1 MTTHPPSEPTR
12 LAVIGAGGFAGF
24 VCESLEQVPDI
35 EIVAVADVD
44 AERARSMA
52 TGLAVSAATPVEVLA
67 DPTVDAV
74 LIATPPS
81 THARLALDAIAA
93 DKDVFCEK
101 PLGMTPHEAETV
113 RDTAARSNRV
123 VVVDHVLRYNP
134 LLGAIR
140 RLQDLMQWRPIRFLF
155 ENDAADESLP
165 SAHWFWDES
174 QSGGIFV
181 EHGVHFFDAAT
192 MFIDEPAT
200 HVVATSARRNGW
212 PSPDLVT
219 ATVTHGDCLATHT
232 HSFTHAHRAERQ
244 LMRIDY
250 GCAEASIR
258 GWIPV
263 EATIDI
269 FTDDTGLERLFA
281 TIQDPGFLAADERWL
296 APTVELRLD
305 RHAEAAEA
313 RGRGATFSA
322 SRHLR
327 LTLSLGGE
335 QAKPAAYA
343 ASVADA
349 ARDLHGCRTN
359 PGQRPRSG
367 PGTAATAVRTAYAA
381 SESDRTGSRVEI
393 VPSEPPFVTQDV
405 TQERT

>member
-1 MTTHPPSEPTR
+1 
-12 LAVIGAGGFAGF
+12 
-24 VCESLEQVPDI
+24 
-35 EIVAVADVD
+35 
-44 AERARSMA
+44 
-52 TGLAVSAATPVEVLA
+52 VLA

-81 THARLALDAIAA
+81 THARLALNAMAA

-101 PLGMTPHEAETV
+101 PLGVTPEEAEAV
-113 RDTAARSNRV
+113 RDAAARSNRV

-134 LLGAIR
+134 LLRGIR
-140 RLQDLMQWRPIRFLF
+140 RLQDMLQWRPIRFLF

-165 SAHWFWDES
+165 ATHWFWDES

-200 HVVATSARRNGW
+200 HVVATSTRRQGW
-212 PSPDLVT
+212 PSPDIVT

-232 HSFTHAHRAERQ
+232 HSFTHAHTAERQ

-250 GCAEASIR
+250 GCAETNVR

-263 EATIDI
+263 EATIDM
-269 FTDDTGLERLFA
+269 FTDDNGLERVLA
-281 TIQDPGFLAADERWL
+281 MVYHPNFLEADHRQYT
-296 APTVELRLD
+296 PTVELRLD
-305 RHAEAAEA
+305 QHAAPAEA
-313 RGRGATFSA
+313 RGRGATFPA
-322 SRHLR
+322 SHHLR

-335 QAKPAAYA
+335 QAKPAVYA

-349 ARDLHGCRTN
+349 ARDLHTCRTN
-359 PGQRPRSG
+359 PRQQPRSG
-367 PGTAATAVRTAYAA
+367 PSTAAGAVRTAYAA
-381 SESDRTGSRVEI
+381 SESDRTGSRVQI
-393 VPSEPPFVTQDV
+393 VPSVPAQ
-405 TQERT
+405 QS

>member
-1 MTTHPPSEPTR
+1 MTIDPQPELTR
-12 LAVIGAGGFAGF
+12 LAVVGAGGFAHF
-24 VCESLEQVPDI
+24 VCEALGQVPEI
-35 EIVAVADVD
+35 EVVAVADVD
-44 AERARSMA
+44 TERARS
-52 TGLAVSAATPVEVLA
+52 LAISLNVPAASVSEVLA

-81 THARLALDAIAA
+81 THARRAVDAMAA

-101 PLGMTPHEAETV
+101 PLGVTPEEADAV
-113 RDTAARSNRV
+113 RDAAARNNRV

-134 LLGAIR
+134 LLRGVR
-140 RLQDLMQWRPIRFLF
+140 RLQDVLQWRPIRFLF

-165 SAHWFWDES
+165 ATHWFWDVS

-192 MFIDEPAT
+192 LFIDEPAT
-200 HVVATSARRNGW
+200 HVVATSTRREGW
-212 PSPDLVT
+212 PSPDIVT
-219 ATVTHGDCLATHT
+219 ATLTHGDCLATHT

-250 GCAEASIR
+250 GCAEANVR

-263 EATIDI
+263 DATIDM
-269 FTDDTGLERLFA
+269 FTDDNGLERVLA
-281 TIQDPGFLAADERWL
+281 MVHHNSFLEADQRSHY

-305 RHAEAAEA
+305 EHAAPAEA
-313 RGRGATFSA
+313 RGRSATFPA
-322 SRHLR
+322 SHHLR

-335 QAKPAAYA
+335 QAKPAVYA

-349 ARDLHGCRTN
+349 ARDLHTCRAN
-359 PGQRPRSG
+359 PRQQPRSG

-381 SESDRTGSRVEI
+381 SESDRTGLRVEI
-393 VPSEPPFVTQDV
+393 VASSHARP
-405 TQERT
+405 